1 LTALFAKTPDG
12 VRLFIR
18 VLPGAG
24 RNAIAGTAEDADGQN
39 FLKVMVTAAP
49 ENGKANAAV
58 IKLLSKT
65 WKLPKSA
72 IRVVSGSA
80 NRRKTLE
87 ITGDSQ
93 LIAAAIA
100 RATEQ

>member
-1 LTALFAKTPDG
+1 MTELFAKTPDG
-12 VRLFIR
+12 VRLFVR
-18 VLPGAG
+18 VSPGSG
-24 RNAIAGTAEDADGQN
+24 RNAIAGAAEDADGHK

-58 IKLLSKT
+58 VKLLSKT

-72 IRVVSGSA
+72 IRVVSGAA
-80 NRRKTLE
+80 NRRKTLD

-93 LIAAAIA
+93 QIAAAIA

>member
-1 LTALFAKTPDG
+1 MTELFAKTPDG

-18 VLPGAG
+18 VSPGAG
-24 RNAIAGTAEDADGQN
+24 RNAIAGAAEDADGHG

-58 IKLLSKT
+58 AKLLSKT

-72 IRVVSGSA
+72 IRVVSGAAS
-80 NRRKTLE
+80 RRKTLE

-93 LIAAAIA
+93 QIAAAIA